1 MLEQRVTD
9 QECIVRNVN
18 SESSASAILN
28 REGEASLEFIDQEF
42 DGTKLQERL
51 PSLHDIDLFSLNLDE
66 KSNSDSELSP
76 FRPIR
81 CKYHSPHSFYQFK
94 DKLRRQCNSKQFS
107 LIHSNIRSLKHNL
120 ENFQTHLLNE
130 LNYRE

>member
-1 MLEQRVTD
+1 MS
-9 QECIVRNVN
+9 N
-18 SESSASAILN
+18 SESGASAILN
-28 REGEASLEFIDQEF
+28 QEDEASLEFNGQQF
-42 DGTKLQERL
+42 DGTK
-51 PSLHDIDLFSLNLDE
+51 LHDIDLFSLNLDE

-120 ENFQTHLLNE
+120 ENFQTHLLND
-130 LNYRE
+130 LNYRG

>member
-1 MLEQRVTD
+1 MYCKL
-9 QECIVRNVN
+9 NVN
-18 SESSASAILN
+18 GESRVSATLN
-28 REGEASLEFIDQEF
+28 QEDEASIEFNGQEF

-51 PSLHDIDLFSLNLDE
+51 PRLHDIDLFSLNLE
-66 KSNSDSELSP
+66 EMSNSDSELSP

-81 CKYHSPHSFYQFK
+81 CKYHSPHRLYQFK
-94 DKLRRQCNSKQFS
+94 DKLSRQSNSKQFS

-130 LNYRE
+130 LNYPA

>member
-1 MLEQRVTD
+1 MS
-9 QECIVRNVN
+9 N
-18 SESSASAILN
+18 SESGASAILN
-28 REGEASLEFIDQEF
+28 QEDEASLEFNGQQF

-51 PSLHDIDLFSLNLDE
+51 PGLHDIDLFSLNLDE

-107 LIHSNIRSLKHNL
+107 LIHSNIRSLKHNI
-120 ENFQTHLLNE
+120 ENFQTHLLND
-130 LNYRE
+130 LNYRA

>member
-1 MLEQRVTD
+1 MN
-9 QECIVRNVN
+9 QED
-18 SESSASAILN
+18 
-28 REGEASLEFIDQEF
+28 EASLEFNGQEF
-42 DGTKLQERL
+42 DGTRLQERL

-81 CKYHSPHSFYQFK
+81 CKYHSPHRLYQFK
-94 DKLRRQCNSKQFS
+94 DKLSRQSNSKQFS
-107 LIHSNIRSLKHNL
+107 LIHRNIRSLKHNL
-120 ENFQTHLLNE
+120 KNFQTHLLNE